1 VAKRVWTPEEIEK
14 LKKMAAAGV
23 SAVRVSLALK
33 RPLSAVKDRAREQ
46 GVPFPHDRVYVES
59 QREIAYR

>member
-1 VAKRVWTPEEIEK
+1 MAKRVWTPEEIEK

-33 RPLSAVKDRAREQ
+33 LPLNARIGRENRACR
-46 GVPFPHDRVYVES
+46 FHTIES
-59 QREIAYR
+59 T